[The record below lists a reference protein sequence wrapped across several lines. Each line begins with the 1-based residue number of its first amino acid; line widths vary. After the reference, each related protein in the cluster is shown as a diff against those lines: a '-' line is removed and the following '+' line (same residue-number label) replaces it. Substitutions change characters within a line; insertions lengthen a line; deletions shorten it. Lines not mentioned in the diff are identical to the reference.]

1 MSPVPCRKT
10 APSQNRKRTMPGKAK
25 SPAKRVLIV
34 DDHPMMRQG
43 LAQLIDNEPDLKV
56 VAEADTGGQGLDIVV
71 AQKLDL
77 AVVDISLPD
86 KNGLELIKDIRA
98 VKPELPILIVSMHD
112 EALYAERVLRAG
124 ARGYI
129 MKQEGGKKLLQAIRQ
144 VLTGQIYVSEK
155 MSARI
160 LETFSGRRPDET
172 ASPVTRLS
180 DREFEV
186 FQLIG
191 QGRGTKDIAQ
201 HLNLSVKTV
210 EVHRAKIKEK
220 LSLIT
225 ATDLVRYAVRW
236 SEAQG

>member
-1 MSPVPCRKT
+1 
-10 APSQNRKRTMPGKAK
+10 
-25 SPAKRVLIV
+25 
-34 DDHPMMRQG
+34 MMRQG

-56 VAEADTGGQGLDIVV
+56 VAEADTGGEGLDIVV

-77 AVVDISLPD
+77 AVLDISLPD
-86 KNGLELIKDIRA
+86 KNGLELIKDIRS
-98 VKPELPILIVSMHD
+98 VKPELPVLIMSMHD

-191 QGRGTKDIAQ
+191 QGKSTKEIAQ
-201 HLNLSVKTV
+201 HLSLSVKTV

-236 SEAQG
+236 SEAQGTS

>member
-1 MSPVPCRKT
+1 
-10 APSQNRKRTMPGKAK
+10 MPAK
-25 SPAKRVLIV
+25 SKNAGKRVLIV

-71 AQKLDL
+71 GQNLDL
-77 AVVDISLPD
+77 ALIDISLPD
-86 KNGLELIKDIRA
+86 KNGLELIKDIHT
-98 VKPELPILIVSMHD
+98 VKPELPVLIVSMHD

-160 LETFSGRRPDET
+160 LETFSGRRPEES
-172 ASPVTRLS
+172 ASPVARLS

-191 QGRGTKDIAQ
+191 QGKGTKEIAQ

-220 LSLIT
+220 LSLLT

-236 SEAQG
+236 SEAQGTM

>member
-1 MSPVPCRKT
+1 
-10 APSQNRKRTMPGKAK
+10 MPGKSK
-25 SPAKRVLIV
+25 PAVKRVLIV

-56 VAEADTGGQGLDIVV
+56 IAEADTGGQGLDLVV
-71 AQKLDL
+71 NEKLDL
-77 AVVDISLPD
+77 ALIDISLPD
-86 KNGLELIKDIRA
+86 KNGLELIKDIRS
-98 VKPELPILIVSMHD
+98 VKPEMPILIVSMHD
-112 EALYAERVLRAG
+112 EVLYAERVLRAG

-160 LETFSGRRPDET
+160 LETFSGNRQDQS
-172 ASPVTRLS
+172 ASPVARLS

-191 QGRGTKDIAQ
+191 QGKGTKEIAQ

-220 LSLIT
+220 LSLLT

-236 SEAQG
+236 AEAQGAM